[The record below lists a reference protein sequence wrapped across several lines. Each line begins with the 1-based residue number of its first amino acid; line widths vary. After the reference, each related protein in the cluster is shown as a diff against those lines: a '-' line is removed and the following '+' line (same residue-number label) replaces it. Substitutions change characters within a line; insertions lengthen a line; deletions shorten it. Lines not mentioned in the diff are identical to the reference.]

1 MRQINTDGFFMD
13 KNTLI
18 EHLVNQWIKIAERD
32 LLTAKQGLET
42 NEVVTDTVC
51 FHCQQAAEKYLKA
64 FLVQKQIEFSK
75 THNIMSLLNLCSSV
89 DKSFKENLPEADNLT
104 DYAVEKVVRRCYSHG
119 HGTRPERPD
128 SAWRRF
134 YYCPWWVPQGHCQR
148 FALPGYIISTF

>member
-1 MRQINTDGFFMD
+1 MRQINTDGTFMD
-13 KNTLI
+13 KNTFI
-18 EHLVNQWIKIAERD
+18 QHLVNQWHEIAERD

-89 DKSFKENLPEADNLT
+89 DTSFKGELPEADNLT
-104 DYAVEKVVRRCYSHG
+104 DYAVEIRYPDDWYEPTIGETKQAYEVALKVKNFVLKKLKIQNK
-119 HGTRPERPD
+119 D
-128 SAWRRF
+128 
-134 YYCPWWVPQGHCQR
+134 V
-148 FALPGYIISTF
+148 

>member
-64 FLVQKQIEFSK
+64 FLVRKQIEFSK
-75 THNIMSLLNLCSSV
+75 THNIMFLLNLCSSV

-104 DYAVEKVVRRCYSHG
+104 DYAVEIRYPDDWYEPTIEETKQAYEVALKVKNFVL
-119 HGTRPERPD
+119 EKLKIQNKD
-128 SAWRRF
+128 
-134 YYCPWWVPQGHCQR
+134 V
-148 FALPGYIISTF
+148 